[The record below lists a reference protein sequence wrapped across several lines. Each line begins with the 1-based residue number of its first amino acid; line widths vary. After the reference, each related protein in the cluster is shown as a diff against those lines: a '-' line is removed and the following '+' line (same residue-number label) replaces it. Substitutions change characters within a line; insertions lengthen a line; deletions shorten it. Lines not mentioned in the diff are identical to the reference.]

1 MMSFAT
7 GYVQSNLLFQTQ
19 ILKSPWLV
27 MQVYCPLY
35 FLLIVKNNILILF
48 ALSCFI
54 WSAYS

>member
-1 MMSFAT
+1 MSFAT
-7 GYVQSNLLFQTQ
+7 GFVQSNILFQTQ

-27 MQVYCPLY
+27 IQAYCPLY
-35 FLLIVKNNILILF
+35 FLLIDKNNILILF

>member
-7 GYVQSNLLFQTQ
+7 GYVQSNILFQTQ

-27 MQVYCPLY
+27 MQVYCLLY